1 MHGANGYEEKANE
14 IKEMVEF
21 KGYYKI
27 YRIKKH
33 DFGRLTIIHTLKE
46 IK

>member
-27 YRIKKH
+27 NKKKNMILE
-33 DFGRLTIIHTLKE
+33 D
-46 IK
+46 